1 MALGS
6 GAGPYPPSSFAP
18 QPLGAFSTQ
27 SFSSLHRRRECPNG
41 GGKKKPSQSRLTD
54 LKRSQEF
61 EDRGL
66 VLFSLKILHMSYLY
80 IKQNPLMC
88 NPN

>member
-1 MALGS
+1 M
-6 GAGPYPPSSFAP
+6 
-18 QPLGAFSTQ
+18 
-27 SFSSLHRRRECPNG
+27 E
-41 GGKKKPSQSRLTD
+41 GGKKNPSQSRLTD